1 MRALSIRRE
10 KFFSKHWPGGGSG
23 KPGGHTHTN
32 FPLNKHSGF
41 LKKGLTCSGDGI
53 TILFMKKTPTIPT
66 ADSLSLYRDHS
77 LLTPQTPE
85 LLDFYISLISQHHLP
100 LHTMFDE
107 DARRCQQHL
116 PPLYFPSTYSKSIPP
131 WGIVYYFWRR
141 DGDSSFLDTLSEV
154 EEEVLSTTHLDE
166 SLSTEDLSAHKLAT
180 SKYSLIK
187 AHYSNPSKSTS
198 LRNRKTQATLSHLS
212 NESIKELIQALTA
225 PTPQAAHTTPQA
237 TTPPAQAIQTP
248 QIITIHEE
256 DL

>member
-1 MRALSIRRE
+1 
-10 KFFSKHWPGGGSG
+10 
-23 KPGGHTHTN
+23 
-32 FPLNKHSGF
+32 
-41 LKKGLTCSGDGI
+41 
-53 TILFMKKTPTIPT
+53 MKKTPTIPT

-107 DARRCQQHL
+107 DARRCQHNQ
-116 PPLYFPSTYSKSIPP
+116 PPLYFPESYSKSIPP

-166 SLSTEDLSAHKLAT
+166 SLSTEDLSSHKLAT

-212 NESIKELIQALTA
+212 NESIKELIAALTA
-225 PTPQAAHTTPQA
+225 PQAPQA
-237 TTPPAQAIQTP
+237 TTPPPQP

>member
-1 MRALSIRRE
+1 MGKFLTPCIIRA
-10 KFFSKHWPGGGSG
+10 
-23 KPGGHTHTN
+23 
-32 FPLNKHSGF
+32 
-41 LKKGLTCSGDGI
+41 
-53 TILFMKKTPTIPT
+53 TISYMTTTTTPIT
-66 ADSLSLYRDHS
+66 ADCLSLWREHP

-85 LLDFYISLISQHHLP
+85 LMDFYITLISQHHLP

-107 DARRCQQHL
+107 DSRRCQQHQ
-116 PPLYFPSTYSKSIPP
+116 PLRYFPQSYSSSIPS
-131 WGIVYYFWRR
+131 WGIVYYLWRR

-154 EEEVLSTTHLDE
+154 EEEVLSSIQLDE
-166 SLSTEDLSAHKLAT
+166 SLSSEDLSSHKLST

-225 PTPQAAHTTPQA
+225 PSPTTTPQA
-237 TTPPAQAIQTP
+237 TPQP
-248 QIITIHEE
+248 QIITIQES

>member
-1 MRALSIRRE
+1 M
-10 KFFSKHWPGGGSG
+10 
-23 KPGGHTHTN
+23 T
-32 FPLNKHSGF
+32 
-41 LKKGLTCSGDGI
+41 
-53 TILFMKKTPTIPT
+53 KTATTSTTPIT
-66 ADSLSLYRDHS
+66 ADCLSLWREHP

-85 LLDFYISLISQHHLP
+85 LMDFYISLISQHHLP

-107 DARRCQQHL
+107 DALRSSKNQTLQ
-116 PPLYFPSTYSKSIPP
+116 YFPQSYASSIPS
-131 WGIVYYFWRR
+131 WGIVYYLWRR

-166 SLSTEDLSAHKLAT
+166 SLSSEDLSSHKLAT

-212 NESIKELIQALTA
+212 NESIRELIQVLTA
-225 PTPQAAHTTPQA
+225 LQAPQAAQAAHSTP
-237 TTPPAQAIQTP
+237 TPHSIPTPPQP
-248 QIITIHEE
+248 QIITIQES